1 MWLFFGLP
9 LLVFFVMGVIHA
21 SESIDKVK
29 RNWNEYRCD
38 PFYIPF
44 AGFIRPDI
52 GVEEN
57 FQHCMNMFGQSIFRF
72 VIDAIMSM
80 FKDLVSGI
88 GELGSAL
95 PGFRDLFSKMR
106 KSMLSFAAQ
115 TFGKITN
122 SVGSITFILNK
133 IRDILRRFAGEG
145 YISIFFGQYHDRFRH
160 VVCDVV
166 YFHYQSVRVCF
177 TCNVLYFSF
186 VSAGT
191 IGVCNRNSFVTRFCW
206 LHVKKSHMIIKN
218 GQNKSCN
225 CIFSSSGFSRII
237 CAIQCRKSGPGLTR
251 TVYARVG
258 WCSDRFGYGSLR
270 QCIYR
275 LYIRLGCHRA
285 SFGCSGRSVSSS
297 LAISR

>member
-9 LLVFFVMGVIHA
+9 FLVLFVMGVIHA

-80 FKDLVSGI
+80 FKDLLSGI
-88 GELGSAL
+88 GELSSAL

-145 YISIFFGQYHDRFRH
+145 YISIFLANTMID
-160 VVCDVV
+160 
-166 YFHYQSVRVCF
+166 SVM
-177 TCNVLYFSF
+177 SF
-186 VSAGT
+186 VMLCIS
-191 IGVCNRNSFVTRFCW
+191 IIKSFV
-206 LHVKKSHMIIKN
+206 
-218 GQNKSCN
+218 
-225 CIFSSSGFSRII
+225 
-237 CAIQCRKSGPGLTR
+237 
-251 TVYARVG
+251 YA
-258 WCSDRFGYGSLR
+258 L
-270 QCIYR
+270 
-275 LYIRLGCHRA
+275 
-285 SFGCSGRSVSSS
+285 
-297 LAISR
+297 LAISFVLALFQPELLVFAIVIASLLGSSGYM